1 MALTCTVVPRMS
13 SKIASHAKPDR
24 TKLCIAHGCP
34 SSSEVENE
42 SANTHRDPHH
52 PEQRGWHAEGNHRRR
67 DYEDPPEDVEHSML
81 YKRGTIQ
88 RWCQGRPISRKLHG
102 RSPFHAPATG
112 ITFRHL
118 KDDKL
123 YIPYAMP
130 LSRSSGKMFA
140 CSSRAAPSVGARS
153 CAKREGGRVSTPQMP
168 LTPIPPQAYL
178 GNPRLGRHD
187 VARKVHA
194 DASKAHAE
202 EQRRRRHL
210 CSM

>member
-81 YKRGTIQ
+81 GDGHHVQALEGRQIVHPIRNAVEQEQ
-88 RWCQGRPISRKLHG
+88 RENVRLLEPRRALRRCQK
-102 RSPFHAPATG
+102 
-112 ITFRHL
+112 
-118 KDDKL
+118 
-123 YIPYAMP
+123 
-130 LSRSSGKMFA
+130 
-140 CSSRAAPSVGARS
+140 
-153 CAKREGGRVSTPQMP
+153 
-168 LTPIPPQAYL
+168 L

-210 CSM
+210 FPAQIKHTEPLRKHRPQGEHHVGREGCDEAPSYSVQPKQAKKKRTNKQTNTQVA